1 MKWDGTNY
9 IYTRVDGTEY
19 TMKDPF
25 PSLTRKYWNLN
36 TPWNL
41 EQKITWD
48 EIAPSLQE
56 LIVESHK
63 IEWDDLGPNL
73 QSRISVDEN
82 NIEANTEA
90 ITNEVSDRETAIEN
104 LQGQLNTLVSN
115 VTALTTRISTV
126 ESTILSIQHTINNE
140 IKSSIT
146 ALSNRIDIL
155 DTDIE
160 HIWGSEL
167 YRQNHSQY
175 NIYQIWQHITDI
187 LQRLTALSNRIDIL
201 DTDIEH
207 IWGSELYRQNH
218 SQYNIYQIWQH
229 ITDILQ
235 RLTALEAN
243 TSSIGSSLTSYEN
256 RISDLEQR
264 IIVLEG
270 KVGTLEGKVEV
281 LEEKTQFYI
290 DQFLMDTQDS
300 ARVGLYI
307 HFNNNF
313 TIQTCYTITCDKNE
327 GNRAFEDIVAA
338 GYDSYDANNSNTY
351 HYYVRDTVNMS
362 KNNTSNPVVVLGT
375 VNKLAHPFLNDQYI
389 CLTYTDEMSS
399 NFYFDNEPG
408 GTDTRSVVIARPYDN
423 YRVLVSSVLIDKTDT
438 FTYQG
443 TTKTIPTPISN
454 GVSFVAMGFANK
466 I

>member
-140 IKSSIT
+140 IKSSI
-146 ALSNRIDIL
+146 
-155 DTDIE
+155 
-160 HIWGSEL
+160 
-167 YRQNHSQY
+167 
-175 NIYQIWQHITDI
+175 
-187 LQRLTALSNRIDIL
+187 TALSNRIDIL